1 MFIVVNSINQEHNH
15 THTFCLHTH
24 TKAIE
29 NGRRLEEEEE
39 KSFVVMLYSLVV
51 KIFDYNLF
59 IHFTCSTS
67 HLLVTNYPT
76 NTIGNC
82 VTN

>member
-1 MFIVVNSINQEHNH
+1 LVAYVSAAMFIVVNSINQEHNH

-39 KSFVVMLYSLVV
+39 KSFCCNALFISYEFFLITTYIYTLLVV
-51 KIFDYNLF
+51 Q
-59 IHFTCSTS
+59 
-67 HLLVTNYPT
+67 VTYL
-76 NTIGNC
+76 
-82 VTN
+82 

>member
-29 NGRRLEEEEE
+29 KWEKIRGRRREEF
-39 KSFVVMLYSLVV
+39 FVVMLYSLVM
-51 KIFDYNLF
+51 KLSQLQLIYTHYL
-59 IHFTCSTS
+59 
-67 HLLVTNYPT
+67 
-76 NTIGNC
+76 
-82 VTN
+82 